1 MTPTKNVIL
10 VTTTTATAPIVA
22 NRFIGFDG
30 KQAKANTPV
39 FGVTPR
45 EADEGDTVGVECIG
59 IVLVEAGSAITVSA
73 KVASDAQGCA
83 VAGENNAV
91 GYAVSGCAEAGE
103 LVAVLMKG

>member
-1 MTPTKNVIL
+1 MTPTKNVVL

-30 KQAKANTPV
+30 KQAKAAAPV

-45 EADEGDTVGVECIG
+45 EADEGDSVGVECIG
-59 IVLVEAGSAITVSA
+59 IVLVEAGGAITAGA

-83 VAGENNAV
+83 VTGDSNAAGVAIS
-91 GYAVSGCAEAGE
+91 AAQDAGE
-103 LVAVLMKG
+103 LVAVLLKG

>member
-1 MTPTKNVIL
+1 MTLTKKVVL
-10 VTTTTATAPIVA
+10 VTTVTATAPIIE

-30 KQAKANTPV
+30 AQAKANAPV

-45 EADEGDTVGVECIG
+45 EADKGDSVSVECIG
-59 IVLVEAGSAITVSA
+59 IVLVEAGGAITVGA

-91 GYAVSGCAEAGE
+91 GYAVSGSTEAGE
-103 LVAVLMKG
+103 LVAVLLKG

>member
-59 IVLVEAGSAITVSA
+59 IVLVEAGGAITA
-73 KVASDAQGCA
+73 GTKVASDAQGCA
-83 VAGENNAV
+83 VTGDSNAAGVAISAAQ
-91 GYAVSGCAEAGE
+91 GAGE
-103 LVAVLMKG
+103 LVAVLLKG

>member
-1 MTPTKNVIL
+1 MTLTKKVVL
-10 VTTTTATAPIVA
+10 VTTVTATAPIIE

-30 KQAKANTPV
+30 AQAKANAPV

-45 EADEGDTVGVECIG
+45 EADKGDSVSVECIG
-59 IVLVEAGSAITVSA
+59 IVLVEAGGAITVGA

-91 GYAVSGCAEAGE
+91 GYAVSGSTEAGE
-103 LVAVLMKG
+103 LVTVLLKG

>member
-1 MTPTKNVIL
+1 MTLTKKVVL
-10 VTTTTATAPIVA
+10 VTTVTATAPIIE

-30 KQAKANTPV
+30 AQAKANAPV

-45 EADEGDTVGVECIG
+45 EADKGDSVSVECIG
-59 IVLVEAGSAITVSA
+59 IVLVGAGGAITVGA

-91 GYAVSGCAEAGE
+91 GYAVSGSTEAGE
-103 LVAVLMKG
+103 LVAVLLKG